1 MMGFRDAIGEFG
13 RAGRRVVPV
22 LAPSRL
28 AAIVNALPVPQS
40 HTVHSTEELG
50 DLQSRLAQRYDSVRI
65 EGLSLREFREIPSA
79 FWHGPRPL
87 DEHGSLF
94 SHFLSRL
101 RYDRRKSAM
110 RGFVDAF
117 LSRYPLGSPTF
128 SGAAEFIAGEISH
141 FESRYL
147 ALATEWQ
154 AFAGTTG
161 AQKLGAEVLTAGPT
175 VLERVGMS
183 EHLWTFQFV
192 EEVFRDACR
201 QLDPTKVEQLENVR
215 AFAERP
221 AVSRAEA
228 LRFPGSRGVLFEG
241 LLGRWRDKPPPPESA
256 AKRALM
262 AFIDRIAGDPRGSA
276 SEWTGV
282 DDALKKIYLRWL
294 ASASLKQFLDIVERS
309 LRGSADGS
317 RMWPDRRRFWTAWFQ
332 MGHIDEAWVA
342 FGPSAYDDARRASA
356 RDASFGT
363 NYAKVEASRSG
374 YHSALIMKI
383 GDHTVVEWSHSG
395 KCWIWPDSKKAPRI
409 GAKRYHDNE
418 LREAPL
424 EFVHREGWQHQVNV
438 QIRKLTGL
446 RLRTSDWT

>member
-1 MMGFRDAIGEFG
+1 MTGFRDAISELG
-13 RAGRRVVPV
+13 RTPRRAVLA

-28 AAIVNALPVPQS
+28 AKIVNELPIPQS
-40 HTVHSTEELG
+40 QAMRPTEELKEVQ
-50 DLQSRLAQRYDSVRI
+50 DRLAQKYDSVGI
-65 EGLSLREFREIPSA
+65 EGLSLRELREIPSA

-87 DEHGSLF
+87 DEHGNLF
-94 SHFLSRL
+94 SHFLRRL
-101 RYDRRKSAM
+101 NLERRKSVM

-117 LSRYPLGSPTF
+117 LSRYPLGSSTF
-128 SGAAEFIAGEISH
+128 SSAADFIADEISH

-147 ALATEWQ
+147 LLAKEWQ
-154 AFAGTTG
+154 VFSGTAG
-161 AQKLGAEVLTAGPT
+161 AKKLGAEVLKVGPT
-175 VLERVGMS
+175 VLERAGIP
-183 EHLWTFQFV
+183 EHLWTFRFV

-201 QLDPTKVEQLENVR
+201 QLDPTKVEQLENLQM
-215 AFAERP
+215 FAERS
-221 AVSRAEA
+221 AASRVEA

-241 LLGRWRDKPPPPESA
+241 LLGHWRNKPPPPDSA

-262 AFIDRIAGDPRGSA
+262 AFIDRIAGDPRASGSN
-276 SEWTGV
+276 WTGV

-332 MGHIDEAWVA
+332 TGHIDEAWVA
-342 FGPSAYDDARRASA
+342 FGPSAYDDARRASM

-363 NYAKVEASRSG
+363 NYARVEASRSG

-395 KCWIWPDSKKAPRI
+395 KCWMWPDSKRAPRI
-409 GAKRYHDNE
+409 GAKKYHDNE

-424 EFVHREGWQHQVNV
+424 EFVHREGWQHQVNE

>member
-1 MMGFRDAIGEFG
+1 MTGFRDAISEFG
-13 RAGRRVVPV
+13 RVGRRAVPV

-28 AAIVNALPVPQS
+28 AAIANELPIPQS
-40 HTVHSTEELG
+40 PTMSPTEELG
-50 DLQSRLAQRYDSVRI
+50 EVQNRLVQNYDSVRI
-65 EGLSLREFREIPSA
+65 EGLSLKEFREIPSA

-94 SHFLSRL
+94 SHFLNRL
-101 RYDRRKSAM
+101 RFERRKSVM
-110 RGFVDAF
+110 RGFIEAF

-128 SGAAEFIAGEISH
+128 SSAAEFIADEISH

-147 ALATEWQ
+147 LLAKEWQ
-154 AFAGTTG
+154 AFAGTAG
-161 AQKLGAEVLTAGPT
+161 AKLLGAEVLKAGPI
-175 VLERVGMS
+175 VLESAGIP
-183 EHLWTFQFV
+183 EHLWTFRFV

-201 QLDPTKVEQLENVR
+201 QLDPTKIEQLDNVR
-215 AFAERP
+215 LFAER
-221 AVSRAEA
+221 AAGSRVEA

-241 LLGRWRDKPPPPESA
+241 LLGRWRDKPPPPDSA
-256 AKRALM
+256 AKGALM
-262 AFIDRIAGDPRGSA
+262 AFIDRIAGDPRGSS

-282 DDALKKIYLRWL
+282 DDALKRIYLRWL

-332 MGHIDEAWVA
+332 TGHIDEAWVA

-395 KCWIWPDSKKAPRI
+395 KCWIWPDSKRAPRI
-409 GAKRYHDNE
+409 GAKKYHDGE

-424 EFVHREGWQHQVNV
+424 EFVHREGWQHQVNEH
-438 QIRKLTGL
+438 IRKLTGL
-446 RLRTSDWT
+446 RLRTTDWT